1 LRMKHE
7 ALVDAITMLDDDII
21 AEANEPFRR
30 RRPLPIIGACTAA
43 AACAAAGI
51 IIFLSGRNGT
61 DILVMGAD
69 PSEKAVTISS
79 PAAAAVTA
87 AAVDVRAYAMDATD
101 ISVEITSAGT
111 TVVDVSGGE
120 LLVVEDDKTLPAEL
134 PLEISGEASLI
145 WSVPLWDA
153 GAEFELTARSGGN
166 SRVLL
171 LSFDDSTQE
180 WIVSEEKPRQ

>member
-1 LRMKHE
+1 MKHE
-7 ALVDAITMLDDDII
+7 ALADAITMLDDDII
-21 AEANEPFRR
+21 AEAQEPFRR
-30 RRPLPIIGACTAA
+30 RSPLPIFGACTAA

-51 IIFLSGRNGT
+51 VFFVSGRSGT

-79 PAAAAVTA
+79 PAAAAVA
-87 AAVDVRAYAMDATD
+87 AADARAYSMDTTD
-101 ISVEITSAGT
+101 ISVEITASGT

-120 LLVVEDDKTLPAEL
+120 LLVVGADSTLPAER

-145 WSVPLWDA
+145 WSVPLWDN
-153 GAEFELTARSGGN
+153 GAEFELTAQNGGS

-180 WIVSEEKPRQ
+180 WVVSENY